1 MKYGKIMSRIGKQPI
16 IIPEDVQVKIEG
28 DLVIVKGPKG
38 EIKRSL
44 PLSIKVQITDGKIL
58 ISPDSKA
65 NLSDKKISALWG
77 LTRALAFNMVKGVKE
92 GYQKIL
98 EIEGIGYRSSL
109 QGNKLVL
116 SLGFSHPVEVDPP
129 QGIEF
134 RVEKNTI
141 IVSGA
146 DKELV
151 GQVAAKIRSL
161 RKPEPYKG
169 KGIRYQGE
177 VIKTKAGK
185 KAVSTEN

>member
-1 MKYGKIMSRIGKQPI
+1 MSRIGKQPI